1 MGFLGFGKSK
11 KQKQQEKKHKEFKDS
26 LDTAVFTT
34 KFVTE
39 NKADITYVCHDEGD
53 GAWQFF
59 SEDEYVDFAEIARI
73 VSLKEIID
81 IDNSILDIADLPQGH
96 FAFRPHK
103 NHYWITKKQE

>member
-11 KQKQQEKKHKEFKDS
+11 RQAHKHKKEFKDS
-26 LDTAVFTT
+26 PDTAVFTT

-39 NKADITYVCHDEGD
+39 DKADITYVCHDADD

-59 SEDEYVDFAEIARI
+59 SEDRYEDFAEIARLA
-73 VSLKEIID
+73 SLKEII
-81 IDNSILDIADLPQGH
+81 SLDDSVLEIADLPEGY

-103 NHYWITKKQE
+103 RYHWMTKKQE